1 MNGPNSSPASGG
13 SSSPDSASGSR
24 DTPPPSS
31 LATRNLTLRQRGFFD
46 EQLQRT
52 LALVAHVGQMTQ
64 MTLGTL
70 RAMFRRPFETRAILK
85 QIDALGV
92 ASVGIVAVT
101 SIFIGMVM
109 AVQFAFGLRKFGGM
123 EYTGRVVGLTFAREL
138 APTFTAVIVG
148 GRIGA
153 GMAAEVGSM
162 SVTEQI
168 DAVRALGADPLKK
181 LVLPRLVASVLVMPL
196 LSSFALVLG
205 FAGAMFVTDLEFQI
219 PAAFFLRSALG
230 SITMS
235 DFGSGLFKTP
245 FFGAIIALVGCH
257 FGLTT
262 RGGTAGVGNS
272 TTRTVVV
279 VAISILIADLFLT
292 KIAIRIFPF

>member
-1 MNGPNSSPASGG
+1 MSEPTSSPV
-13 SSSPDSASGSR
+13 SSRRLDSPIGDRPSVTGMGLRLSAAAKRS
-24 DTPPPSS
+24 
-31 LATRNLTLRQRGFFD
+31 F
-46 EQLQRT
+46 LQQQWDKT
-52 LALVAHVGQMTQ
+52 LALVAQVGQITE
-64 MTLGTL
+64 MTLGTV
-70 RAMFRRPFETRAILK
+70 RAIFRRPFEFRAILQ
-85 QIDALGV
+85 QIEALGV
-92 ASVGIVAVT
+92 ASVGIVTVT
-101 SIFIGMVM
+101 SVFIGMVM

-123 EYTGRVVGLTFAREL
+123 EYTGRVIGLTFSREL

-162 SVTEQI
+162 AVTEQI

-181 LVLPRLVASVLVMPL
+181 LVLPRLLASIIVMPL
-196 LSSFALVLG
+196 LASFALVLG
-205 FAGAMFVTDLEFQI
+205 FAGAMMVTDWEFKI
-219 PAAFFLRSALG
+219 PAQFFLRSALG
-230 SITMS
+230 SVTMS
-235 DFGSGLFKTP
+235 DFMSGLFKTP

-279 VAISILIADLFLT
+279 IAISILIADLFLT
-292 KIAIRIFPF
+292 KVAFRIFPF